1 MDLLQVRPLS
11 VNKMEALVYGHLSQL
26 CIQKTVQNKMV
37 AANLR
42 NYNSE
47 I

>member
-1 MDLLQVRPLS
+1 MDLLRVTLLS

-26 CIQKTVQNKMV
+26 CIQQTVMV
-37 AANLR
+37 AANLG
-42 NYNSE
+42 NNNSE